1 MKIIQQYN
9 ELKEKHPDAIL
20 LFRRGDFYEAYM
32 DDAKVCAKDLGI
44 TLTYAK
50 DDNMPVTLFP
60 HHALDIYLP
69 KLVRAGHRIAIC
81 DYPDPNEKK
90 LVKRGVPPTI

>member
-1 MKIIQQYN
+1 MKIMQQYK

-32 DDAKVCAKDLGI
+32 DDAKVCAKDLGV

-60 HHALDIYLP
+60 YHALDTYLP
-69 KLVRAGHRIAIC
+69 KLVRKGHRIAIC
-81 DYPDPNEKK
+81 DSLFDKSKK
-90 LVKRGVPPTI
+90 